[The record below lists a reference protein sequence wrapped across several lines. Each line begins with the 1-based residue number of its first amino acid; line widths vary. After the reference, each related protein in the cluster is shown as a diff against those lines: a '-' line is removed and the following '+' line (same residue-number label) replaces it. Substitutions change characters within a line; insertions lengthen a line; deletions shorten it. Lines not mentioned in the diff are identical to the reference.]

1 MDEYSFNEQEKSRYL
16 LSCELFLSKVLGN
29 HTQIKELF
37 YWMDFFVS
45 AAKKMDKAA
54 VCVFKSKFFETCS

>member
-1 MDEYSFNEQEKSRYL
+1 MPYAMDEYSFNEQEKSRYL

-37 YWMDFFVS
+37 Y
-45 AAKKMDKAA
+45 
-54 VCVFKSKFFETCS
+54 